1 MQRKGLGAATGML
14 AAGARSAGTA
24 ATDNAH
30 HRIPDVVASPIVNR
44 KRKSR
49 VLQDNTRL
57 FEFWLPD
64 LDSNQGPAD

>member
-1 MQRKGLGAATGML
+1 ML
-14 AAGARSAGTA
+14 AAGASTA
-24 ATDNAH
+24 AIDNAH
-30 HRIPDVVASPIVNR
+30 HRIPDVVASPIVYR